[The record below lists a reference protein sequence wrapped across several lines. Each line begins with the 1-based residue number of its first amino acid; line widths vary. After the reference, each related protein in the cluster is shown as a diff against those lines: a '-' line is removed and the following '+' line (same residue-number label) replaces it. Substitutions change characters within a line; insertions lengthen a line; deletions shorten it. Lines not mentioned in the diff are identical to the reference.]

1 MTRPQRH
8 LYLPALAPLL
18 FFAVAL
24 SPVDWLGCRNRGL
37 LAVIIALTAALLGV
51 GCAVLALRSRL
62 RDSTDDGRWWA
73 LSALLLAL
81 PAVGVLLL
89 A

>member
-1 MTRPQRH
+1 MTRLQRH
-8 LYLPALAPLL
+8 FFLPAFAPLL

-24 SPVDWLGCRNRGL
+24 SPVEWLGCRNRGL
-37 LAVIIALTAALLGV
+37 LAVIIALLAALLGV
-51 GCAVLALRSRL
+51 GCAAMALRSRL
-62 RDSTDDGRWWA
+62 TGRATEGPWWA
-73 LSALLLAL
+73 LSALILAL

>member
-1 MTRPQRH
+1 MSRLQRH
-8 LYLPALAPLL
+8 LLPALAPLL

-24 SPVDWLGCRNRGL
+24 SPVEWLGCRNRGL
-37 LAVIIALTAALLGV
+37 IAFVIALTAGLLGV
-51 GCAVLALRSRL
+51 AAATLALRSRL
-62 RDSTDDGRWWA
+62 RGNPAGGPWWA
-73 LSALLLAL
+73 LTALILAL